1 MENNL
6 QQYEDIEKKPIWIS
20 KNEFPFVG
28 KILTCEKVK
37 GRYGTDVRIE
47 LESDTGLIRS
57 FDLWGGN
64 LNAMINYKGPR
75 FVDWIGTQVCIQ
87 RGEDLKRVLSFVLEE
102 KRA

>member
-6 QQYEDIEKKPIWIS
+6 QQYDDIEKKPIWIA

-28 KILTCEKVK
+28 KVLSCEKVK

-47 LESDTGLIRS
+47 IESDTGLVRA

-64 LNAMINYKGPR
+64 LNAMINQKGPR
-75 FVDWIGTQVCIQ
+75 FSEWIGTEICIT
-87 RGEDLKRVLSFVLEE
+87 RGEDLKRVLSFVLD
-102 KRA
+102 KSKA